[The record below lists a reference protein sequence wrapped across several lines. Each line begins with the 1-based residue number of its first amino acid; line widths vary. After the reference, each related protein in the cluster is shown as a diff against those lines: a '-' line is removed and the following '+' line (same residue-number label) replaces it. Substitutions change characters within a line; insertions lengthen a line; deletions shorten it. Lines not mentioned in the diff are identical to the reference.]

1 MTSYSQFSIN
11 LGFVKVKKG
20 DFMIECIRTIA
31 SAKHIKPVKVTACEH
46 GISAKRVVIRTVKSK

>member
-20 DFMIECIRTIA
+20 DFMIECIRTTA
-31 SAKHIKPVKVTACEH
+31 SIKLTRSSKLTTSKQDAKGKQTAAH
-46 GISAKRVVIRTVKSK
+46 TVKH